1 MKHTRLHIIRI
12 FTLLLLLQAGGTA
25 NQAWGQVTYYILTKP
40 FNVRNAAN
48 DDNYKTNIR
57 LEALRCTSTG
67 TTVYLPAGFR
77 SPLAKNFKYWKT
89 PTVTNTKL
97 YDDNGT
103 NPKVL
108 QTTYDI
114 YTAVSDEM
122 TEGSTLESNG
132 NPTAIYVTYD
142 YAEDNTILK
151 LDGTH
156 KYNIQLNSGNN
167 LRYLCFNKNRNNR
180 PGAAKATTVS
190 ADDLVSD
197 DFVTNVNGIGNN
209 TTSQLHFQFYLCGAD
224 PYNITIKTAYKGSG
238 TYNESLEVEKNTN
251 YKKPYAGSTI
261 FAKLQS
267 NADNNGTANMWLSP
281 DAHRHYKS
289 KTDATFFDSWE
300 GFYKSNMNPIF
311 NAVAVLPKGTGYIFV
326 ASKLNQNNIV
336 YQPNGSGNYAV
347 LTDDGNNPRMIFK
360 PLDNAVPMEPEP
372 VKTYTYYVTTPF
384 SNLVSATAEWSDAY
398 ADDELDEARVPVS
411 LKRKYCSIVGFYK
424 DAALTQKIT
433 KYSEATEGNIYIKYE
448 VSGAPFTAID
458 PSADYTTATWYE
470 LTDKDSSGK
479 KIRWDATN
487 SVYKNNGGASTY
499 EKESEFAFVGD
510 PYELRVLYRK
520 GTEDYLG
527 KRYVGAATVSA
538 GNTLGFSDTDG
549 EGYKWEIPYDETTGN
564 FVLRQYGSGD
574 TTPMYWQ
581 WNTSNTSEGNNIVIN
596 TTSTRIKVKT
606 LPTYTYIYNIVDL
619 AGNIAIQG
627 TAEQTIFTNLNGYAS
642 IPEVIRSPFLADET
656 ITFYDNYTDRNKDDK
671 VNRLDWH
678 NDKSGASEQPPITQT
693 PGTNNANIYV
703 AYTTTHL
710 SSKSIQLIYSQEFNV
725 KLNGEYIY
733 WNSAAGDDQNK
744 ILSENLSSD
753 DAKLAETPY
762 LWHLRGRDPYCM
774 RIDNRGYSENK
785 FGSPT
790 STTTTYMYDPVGNGT
805 GSDQTINNGMFVQV
819 HDKTW
824 ADNQA
829 LDFVDNRDD
838 GSRFIAMLS
847 SSAGGVYEV
856 LAATGST
863 DYYRIGRE
871 STTGAETK
879 IYSNAHFA
887 HGADQL
893 RFELASTTLI
903 SYHLIDKSKNEI
915 FKDEISSK
923 NPRLTLPADYV
934 SPLVEEYYYY
944 PTLDK
949 AITDLEDDRITELS
963 DDDGDHHIYVTYK
976 VSNEI
981 GFGTSHPHML
991 KFYNGQSYHMED
1003 GLDKLT
1009 TSVASPKPK
1018 IKAVYPYCNGDG
1030 NLNIYGSAMNEEQM
1044 AGGAST
1050 RSRWVWFFESD
1061 NNDPYH
1067 VKIHSKN
1074 TVSFNGAPNSTY
1086 IQTYA
1091 VHFDQDT
1098 DKPNKQRVVTGA
1110 NFPGISGNVATEY
1123 AVLGVTGRYKLLTIN
1138 KIAADLD
1145 GDGNRTGD
1153 GENERRYVTSFEQ
1166 YWKTYNMVRQ
1176 YVLEDPRV
1184 DKDDPERFNDPI
1196 IMPSERW
1203 SELKTKLT
1211 ALGVDDEA
1219 NRVDGCSWHSYE
1231 AIATAIR
1238 WNGYS
1243 DKSGS
1248 DGYEKKKVERL
1259 QHWYQTF
1266 DMGNGEFD
1274 IESANIPSVLVLL
1287 DRHGWE
1293 IMRKPIPTGSDDP
1306 ETATKLAAL
1315 RAYDSPMV
1323 KEYKFYSNA
1332 DKVSNCHKYELRM
1345 QNGAERDP
1353 IKVNGKQFI
1362 STSLATLPSY
1372 VADRDLF
1379 VTYTVKE
1386 EYDKSYKY
1394 TLNYQKE
1401 DDGSYTIISE
1411 IGTPSAF
1418 IVLQNYKYASDE
1430 GTSSIT
1436 ANTVDYSTLSQE
1448 IIADAPK
1455 TDTKRFKD
1463 KTLWYVQPNLDI
1475 DNEMGIP
1482 WPWSMAASGSNSH
1495 EWKETKVLYKD
1506 KTGFDPY
1513 NLQLVNKSTGK
1524 YFTTHMTDSKLS
1536 EGAYNGIYSGE
1547 GGSKTV
1553 TLAGESSGFVAS
1565 SESYDHSHLKITNQ
1579 TFMAVQDINGNMQ
1592 IMPRFDHNHR
1602 IDAFAMLEEPKT
1614 RSPKAGVDDLGMGE
1628 QTTFMI
1634 RPVVYDYH
1642 ILDNNGN
1649 TAMRYRTGGE
1659 LYPSMPEHF
1668 KSPLAEDFRFYS
1680 GSAAHSTPVEST
1692 EKEWKDA
1699 TGVFQQT
1706 ATDDEAMMN
1715 MIDNLT
1721 TSGTYYFKIG
1731 SSTYKQVIYN
1741 ASTTTSS
1748 DGIYSDVANKKDIS
1762 NREITGSFAAAG
1774 LKDNADIFIRY
1785 TYNDNYDTDHD
1796 NILQGQWLTMKLNSL
1811 DVQASGTVVTADN
1824 PETEGVD
1831 EKGTGVWLYGTTKPA
1846 DAATLKTST
1855 QWHWKFLQSPNA
1867 PILPDGN
1874 PNPLYVAPDPY
1885 AVRISNRSANYD
1897 EDPTANPNK
1906 MGTAIKV
1913 GTVDRFVILA
1923 HGDDYALVKADDD
1936 ADHFYFLNGD
1946 GMTEPDAGTLKA
1958 ASMVEEAGFS
1968 STSPTISNAAKIQ
1981 FTDDILHT
1989 FTYHV
1994 ITNAK
1999 AKAATASP
2007 TDDEFS
2013 MYGFTPYLPG
2023 SIQSPLIREYDYIYY
2038 GSASGSGSVYTVVDG
2053 TQINTLYGLYDDV
2066 VYVRYPAFDS
2076 DKTPYFVPNKK
2087 GTSGGHV
2094 AKHTESNDVAID
2106 ITGKM
2111 PYNIIW
2117 YNDNMMASDGSTIS
2131 DGGSQTLTG
2140 GANYTW
2146 YFDGGD
2152 PYALH
2157 IKKSANKYIDAS
2169 AGLSSTPQD
2178 FMLLKK
2184 DGYDYGV
2191 FAKTG
2196 GKDYMLSFGTLAD
2209 PSGTHKLSISTT
2221 APNKFVPFALS
2232 THKLVYHLVI
2242 GNTGTEGPAYIN
2254 IPYREGT
2261 ESDPSSTLKTEP
2273 VLCTTQRDLTSNIN
2287 GVPGDKYQLGDTYMG
2302 QTYCVDA
2309 GQVSIGDELVVPT
2322 EFDRPNCKYFYY
2334 IDNIQTAGL
2343 TGTYQKTV
2351 SSESEMETGI
2361 AALAAEGDYYY
2372 KITGQYIYRK
2382 VKVTTA
2388 NDGVNNAV
2396 YEISGSTAS
2405 EYSGASS
2412 SLTATDAADLKT
2424 KADALDATDDYYY
2437 AVGPMDLYKRAH
2449 VTSVLPL
2456 EYSVVDCTN
2465 DEWAN
2470 CWQDD
2475 TGLNSLYKGLKVT
2488 KMMSDSELVGSVVK
2502 VNVTYAFDTGLETNA
2517 GDGFVTSVGD
2527 NLWYTFETKDGPHL
2541 AHYTN
2546 AWGLQAMEGRDTRYT
2561 NDYLWTPL
2569 GDVYGFKMYNRYVYK
2584 TSNETTRVMTTESFT
2599 EGKTLKMAVPG
2610 GTITNEDGIVNV
2622 PVPEG
2627 NEVYELLATPD
2638 KDGYFYIHPVIN
2650 DTGTKYYIKRNTV
2663 AGAKQNYAIL
2673 STTPTEWTF
2682 GLYEDLLKP
2691 YYDRAGYVGGL
2702 TTTAEPGQKSGKQK
2716 YEEAEDLMEK
2726 QAIVYD
2732 DANIVKYKPGYYRL
2746 HNQPG
2751 VSGLTTVRYAS
2762 GYLHKIEKTAVS
2774 GGIPMHFY
2782 SRKGVN
2788 TTFEGEGGLGTGFTK
2803 TVATRGVIP
2812 VPATE
2817 YDPST
2822 IFYFSGNTILEGNP
2836 RSTMQTQGL
2845 YVAANPNGDA
2855 AAGTTTSKLQRAV
2868 MSENQSDAITVSL
2881 MDIGGAVLLIH
2892 DGGEPAAR
2900 VYLNYDQSLQV
2911 DETKMIYDLKYYHD
2925 SPTDDA
2931 KWCMEP
2937 VNNQGLMIETNDGGD
2952 GYFYSTFF
2960 APFDVALPEDNGSN
2974 KYYAYVCNAW
2984 NTENIHPN
2992 KVPEKTISEKT
3003 YFAGEF
3009 VPAGTPVIIRTTDN
3023 TGKIKLTLPTNTPA
3037 ITPVSCIF
3045 TGENLEQL
3053 LTKEVTAEDKVYA
3066 FGLPIT
3072 GYTGVTYTSGATNGE
3087 IENVVGRDQAD
3098 KGVGFY
3104 INATQNKEKHEER
3117 GQWTPNNRY
3126 VLHNKIYY
3134 REEPSPT
3141 RELSMRGIEFVPV
3154 IFDDDL
3160 EGGELPGEE
3169 EQNPSEGVT
3178 LQGDGCI
3185 YDLMGRKVATR
3196 QQVEDGSW
3204 RLLRPGIYILNGKKF
3219 RH

>member
-1 MKHTRLHIIRI
+1 MRNIKLHIIRL
-12 FTLLLLLQAGGTA
+12 FVLLLLLQAGGTA

-40 FNVRNAAN
+40 FSVKNV
-48 DDNYKTNIR
+48 DGTVKWTDIR

-89 PTVTNTKL
+89 PTVTANTKL
-97 YDDNGT
+97 YDDTGT

-122 TEGSTLESNG
+122 KEGSTLESNG
-132 NPTAIYVTYD
+132 NPTAVYVTYD
-142 YAEDNTILK
+142 YNEDNTILK
-151 LDGTH
+151 LDGAH
-156 KYNIQLNSGNN
+156 KYNIELNSGNN

-180 PGAAKATTVS
+180 PGAALATTVS

-209 TTSQLHFQFYLCGAD
+209 TTAQLHFQFYLCGAD
-224 PYNITIKTAYKGSG
+224 PYNITIKTAYEGSG

-289 KTDATFFDSWE
+289 KTDATIFDSWE

-326 ASKLNQNNIV
+326 ASKLNQNNTV
-336 YQPNGSGNYAV
+336 YQPNGSGYYAV

-458 PSADYTTATWYE
+458 PLASYTTATWYE

-487 SVYKNNGGASTY
+487 SVYKNNGGVSTY

-520 GTEDYLG
+520 GTEDLG

-549 EGYKWEIPYDETTGN
+549 DGYKWEIPYDETAGN
-564 FVLRQYGSGD
+564 FVLRQYGSGT

-581 WNTSNTSEGNNIVIN
+581 WNTSGDNNTITIN
-596 TTSTRIKVKT
+596 TTSTRMKVLT
-606 LPTYTYIYNIVDL
+606 LPTYTYTYNVVDL
-619 AGNIAIQG
+619 AGNIAIKA
-627 TAEQTIFTNLNGYAS
+627 TASQTIFSNLNGYAS
-642 IPEVIRSPFLADET
+642 IPASIRSPFLADET
-656 ITFYDNYTDRNKDDK
+656 ITFYDSYTDRNDDK
-671 VNRLDWH
+671 KINRLDWH
-678 NDKSGASEQPPITQT
+678 NDTGGASEQPPITQT

-710 SSKSIQLIYSQEFNV
+710 SSKSISLIYSQEFNV

-753 DAKLAETPY
+753 DAKLAERPY

-774 RIDNRGYSENK
+774 RIDNRGYSENQ

-790 STTTTYMYDPVGNGT
+790 STTTTYMYDPEGNGT
-805 GSDQTINNGMFVQV
+805 GSYQTINNGMFVQV

-847 SSAGGVYEV
+847 GAGGVYEV

-944 PTLDK
+944 PTLAK
-949 AITDLEDDRITELS
+949 ANTDLENDRITELS
-963 DDDGDHHIYVTYK
+963 ADDGDRHVYVTYK

-1074 TVSFNGAPNSTY
+1074 TVSFNGASNSTY

-1091 VHFDQDT
+1091 VHFDQET
-1098 DKPNKQRVVTGA
+1098 DKPNKQRIVTGA

-1274 IESANIPSVLVLL
+1274 IENANIPSVLVLL

-1394 TLNYQKE
+1394 TLNYKKE

-1482 WPWSMAASGSNSH
+1482 WPWSMASSGSNSH

-1592 IMPRFDHNHR
+1592 LMPRFDHNTR
-1602 IDAFAMLEEPKT
+1602 IDAFATLENPKI
-1614 RSPKAGVDDLGMGE
+1614 RSPKAGVDDLDMGA
-1628 QTTFMI
+1628 QTTFLV
-1634 RPVVYDYH
+1634 RPVVYNYR

-1680 GSAAHSTPVEST
+1680 GKAIYTTTEST
-1692 EKEWKDA
+1692 EEEWNSHEDGDQIEA
-1699 TGVFQQT
+1699 TN
-1706 ATDDEAMMN
+1706 DENMMTQ
-1715 MIDNLT
+1715 IDGLT
-1721 TSGTYYFKIG
+1721 TSGIYYFKIG
-1731 SSTYKQVIYN
+1731 SSTYTYRKVTLTN
-1741 ASTTTSS
+1741 TNTSS
-1748 DGIYSDVANKKDIS
+1748 PSTGIYSDVADKVDIS
-1762 NREITGSFAAAG
+1762 SREITSSFAAAG
-1774 LKDNADIFIRY
+1774 LNENADVFIRY

-1796 NILQGQWLTMKLNSL
+1796 NILQGQWLTMKLNNL

-1923 HGDDYALVKADDD
+1923 HGDDYALLQADDD
-1936 ADHFYFLNGD
+1936 ADNFYFLNGNE
-1946 GMTEPDAGTLKA
+1946 MTTPDAGSPKA
-1958 ASMVEEAGFS
+1958 ASIVKEGGFS
-1968 STSPTISNAAKIQ
+1968 STSSTISNDAKVQ
-1981 FTDDILHT
+1981 FYNDISHT

-1994 ITNAK
+1994 ITNEASGK
-1999 AKAATASP
+1999 HKAATASP

-2013 MYGFTPYLPG
+2013 MYGFMPHIPG
-2023 SIQSPLIREYDYIYY
+2023 SIQSPLISEYDYIYY
-2038 GSASGSGSVYTVVDG
+2038 GSAMINDDVYDVING

-2066 VYVRYPAFDS
+2066 VYVRYPEFDI
-2076 DKTPYFVPNKK
+2076 DKTPYLVPNKK
-2087 GTSGGHV
+2087 GSAGGHV

-2117 YNDNMMASDGSTIS
+2117 YNDNMMQSTDNSTIS
-2131 DGGSQTLTG
+2131 DGGSKDLTG
-2140 GANYTW
+2140 ISQYVW
-2146 YFDGGD
+2146 YFEGSD
-2152 PYALH
+2152 PYSIK
-2157 IKKSANKYIDAS
+2157 IKKATNKYVDGTNNNLS
-2169 AGLSSTPQD
+2169 ATAKS
-2178 FMLLKK
+2178 FMLLVKE
-2184 DGYDYGV
+2184 GYDYGV
-2191 FAKTG
+2191 FAESGNQTN
-2196 GKDYMLSFGTLAD
+2196 MLSFGGSPYTMSLSDSD
-2209 PSGTHKLSISTT
+2209 PNHFII
-2221 APNKFVPFALS
+2221 FALS
-2232 THKLVYHLVI
+2232 THQLVYHLVI

-2261 ESDPSSTLKTEP
+2261 ESEPSSTLKTEP

-2309 GQVSIGDELVVPT
+2309 GQISIGDELVVPT

-2334 IDNIQTAGL
+2334 IDNIQTKAAEPS
-2343 TGTYQKTV
+2343 TYQKTAADV
-2351 SSESEMETGI
+2351 AAMNTDAESLSAG
-2361 AALAAEGDYYY
+2361 AYYY
-2372 KITGQYIYRK
+2372 YNVGTGTAYYRAHK
-2382 VKVTTA
+2382 
-2388 NDGVNNAV
+2388 
-2396 YEISGSTAS
+2396 ES
-2405 EYSGASS
+2405 SGAVIVAC
-2412 SLTATDAADLKT
+2412 TA
-2424 KADALDATDDYYY
+2424 DDY
-2437 AVGPMDLYKRAH
+2437 
-2449 VTSVLPL
+2449 
-2456 EYSVVDCTN
+2456 
-2465 DEWAN
+2465 AN
-2470 CWQDD
+2470 AWQDD
-2475 TGLNSLYKGLKVT
+2475 TSLNNKYKGLKVT

-2584 TSNETTRVMTTESFT
+2584 TSNETTRVMTTESFA

-2610 GTITNEDGIVNV
+2610 STITNEDGNNV
-2622 PVPEG
+2622 SVPEG

-2663 AGAKQNYAIL
+2663 AGAKLNYAIL

-2751 VSGLTTVRYAS
+2751 SSGITTPRYAS
-2762 GYLHKIEKTAVS
+2762 GYLHEIEKTAVS

-2822 IFYFSGNTILEGNP
+2822 IFYFAGSAAEAPVHPT
-2836 RSTMQTQGL
+2836 STMQTQKL
-2845 YVAANPNGDA
+2845 YVAKNAMGDSDNG
-2855 AAGTTTSKLQRAV
+2855 TMTNRNQRAV
-2868 MSENQSDAITVSL
+2868 MSATPGDALNLTL

-2892 DGGEPAAR
+2892 DGSVPATR
-2900 VYLNYDQSLQV
+2900 RYLNFDQSNFFQRTATDDTDMETQAKKFTSKGTYFFKIGSSTYKELTV
-2911 DETKMIYDLKYYHD
+2911 NTIYVAPSTDATFSTTSSSETKWNAAADVYDLKYYHD

-3045 TGENLEQL
+3045 TGKNLEQL

-3134 REEPSPT
+3134 REEPSPS

-3169 EQNPSEGVT
+3169 EQNPSEGAT
-3178 LQGDGCI
+3178 FQGDGCI
-3185 YDLMGRKVATR
+3185 YDMMGRKVATR

>member
-67 TTVYLPAGFR
+67 TTVYLPAEFR

-89 PTVTNTKL
+89 PTVTANTKL
-97 YDDNGT
+97 YDDTGT

-156 KYNIQLNSGNN
+156 KYNIQLNSGDN

-209 TTSQLHFQFYLCGAD
+209 TTAQLHFQFYLCGAD
-224 PYNITIKTAYKGSG
+224 PYNITIKTAYEGSG

-289 KTDATFFDSWE
+289 KTDATIFDSWE

-326 ASKLNQNNIV
+326 ASKLNQNNTV

-360 PLDNAVPMEPEP
+360 PLDNAVSMEPEP

-458 PSADYTTATWYE
+458 PLASYTTATWYE

-520 GTEDYLG
+520 GTEDNLG

-549 EGYKWEIPYDETTGN
+549 DGYKWEIPDDETTGN
-564 FVLRQYGSGD
+564 FVLRQYGSGT

-581 WNTSNTSEGNNIVIN
+581 WNTPEGNTITIN
-596 TTSTRIKVKT
+596 TTSTRMKVLT
-606 LPTYTYIYNIVDL
+606 LPTYTYTYNVVDL
-619 AGNIAIQG
+619 AGNIAIKA
-627 TAEQTIFTNLNGYAS
+627 TASQTIFSNLNGYAS
-642 IPEVIRSPFLADET
+642 IPASIRSPFLADET
-656 ITFYDNYTDRNKDDK
+656 ITFYDSYTDRNDDK
-671 VNRLDWH
+671 KINRLDWY
-678 NDKSGASEQPPITQT
+678 NNTDGASEQTPITQT

-710 SSKSIQLIYSQEFNV
+710 SSKSIQLIYNQEFNV

-805 GSDQTINNGMFVQV
+805 GSYQTINNGMFVQV

-847 SSAGGVYEV
+847 GAGGVYEV

-944 PTLDK
+944 PTLET
-949 AITDLEDDRITELS
+949 ANTDLENDRITELS
-963 DDDGDHHIYVTYK
+963 GDDGDHHIYVTYK

-1091 VHFDQDT
+1091 VHFDQET
-1098 DKPNKQRVVTGA
+1098 DKPNKQRIVTGA

-1176 YVLEDPRV
+1176 YVLGDPRV
-1184 DKDDPERFNDPI
+1184 DKDDPESFNDPI

-1203 SELKTKLT
+1203 SELKTNLT

-1293 IMRKPIPTGSDDP
+1293 IMRKPIPTGSGDA
-1306 ETATKLAAL
+1306 EATAKLAAL

-1353 IKVNGKQFI
+1353 IKVNGKQFT

-1394 TLNYQKE
+1394 TLDYTKNG
-1401 DDGSYTIISE
+1401 DGSYTINSE

-1418 IVLQNYKYASDE
+1418 IVLQNYKYASDEGTSE

-1482 WPWSMAASGSNSH
+1482 WPWSMASSGSNSH

-1553 TLAGESSGFVAS
+1553 TLAGKSSGFVAS

-1614 RSPKAGVDDLGMGE
+1614 RSPKAGVDDSEMGE

-1692 EKEWKDA
+1692 EKEWEDA
-1699 TGVFQQT
+1699 TGEFRKE

-1811 DVQASGTVVTADN
+1811 DVQASGTLDAT
-1824 PETEGVD
+1824 T
-1831 EKGTGVWLYGTTKPA
+1831 GTGISLYGTTKP
-1846 DAATLKTST
+1846 DPDILKGDTK
-1855 QWHWKFLQSPNA
+1855 WHWKFLASA
-1867 PILPDGN
+1867 AIGYYED
-1874 PNPLYVAPDPY
+1874 PDPY
-1885 AVRISNRSANYD
+1885 AVKVFNRSANYD
-1897 EDPTANPNK
+1897 NDFSPEHTNK

-1923 HGDDYALVKADDD
+1923 HGDDYALLQADDD
-1936 ADHFYFLNGD
+1936 ADNFYFLNGNE
-1946 GMTEPDAGTLKA
+1946 MTTPDAGSPKA
-1958 ASMVEEAGFS
+1958 ASIVKEGGFS
-1968 STSPTISNAAKIQ
+1968 STSSTISNDAKVQ
-1981 FTDDILHT
+1981 FYNDISHT

-1994 ITNAK
+1994 ITNSK

-2013 MYGFTPYLPG
+2013 MYGFTPYIPG
-2023 SIQSPLIREYDYIYY
+2023 SIQSPLISEYDYIYY
-2038 GSASGSGSVYTVVDG
+2038 GSAMINGDVYDVING

-2066 VYVRYPAFDS
+2066 VYVRYPEFDI
-2076 DKTPYFVPNKK
+2076 DKTPYLVPNKK
-2087 GTSGGHV
+2087 GSAGGHV
-2094 AKHTESNDVAID
+2094 ARHAESNDVAID

-2117 YNDNMMASDGSTIS
+2117 YNDNMMQSTDNSVIS
-2131 DGGSQTLTG
+2131 DGESKDLTG
-2140 GANYTW
+2140 TSQYVW
-2146 YFDGGD
+2146 YFEGND
-2152 PYALH
+2152 PYD
-2157 IKKSANKYIDAS
+2157 IKIRKTTNKYVDGTKDLS
-2169 AGLSSTPQD
+2169 ATAKS
-2178 FMLLKK
+2178 FMLLVKE
-2184 DGYDYGV
+2184 GYDYGV
-2191 FAKTG
+2191 FAESGNQTN
-2196 GKDYMLSFGTLAD
+2196 MLSFGGSPYRMSLSTSD
-2209 PSGTHKLSISTT
+2209 PNHFII
-2221 APNKFVPFALS
+2221 FALS
-2232 THKLVYHLVI
+2232 THQLVYHLVI
-2242 GNTGTEGPAYIN
+2242 GNTGTEGPAYID

-2261 ESDPSSTLKTEP
+2261 ESDPSATLKTEQI
-2273 VLCTTQRDLTSNIN
+2273 LCTTQRDLTSQIN
-2287 GVPGDKYQLGDTYMG
+2287 GVPGDKYQLGHTYMG

-2309 GQVSIGDELVVPT
+2309 GQVSIGDELNAPT
-2322 EFDRPNCKYFYY
+2322 DFDRPNCVYFFY
-2334 IDNIQTAGL
+2334 IDNIQTKAADPI
-2343 TGTYQKTV
+2343 TYQKTAADV
-2351 SSESEMETGI
+2351 AAMNEDAESLSAG
-2361 AALAAEGDYYY
+2361 AYYY
-2372 KITGQYIYRK
+2372 YNVGNGTAYYRAHK
-2382 VKVTTA
+2382 
-2388 NDGVNNAV
+2388 
-2396 YEISGSTAS
+2396 ES
-2405 EYSGASS
+2405 SGAVIVAC
-2412 SLTATDAADLKT
+2412 TA
-2424 KADALDATDDYYY
+2424 DDY
-2437 AVGPMDLYKRAH
+2437 
-2449 VTSVLPL
+2449 
-2456 EYSVVDCTN
+2456 
-2465 DEWAN
+2465 AN
-2470 CWQDD
+2470 AWQDNAS
-2475 TGLNSLYKGLKVT
+2475 LNNKYKGLKV
-2488 KMMSDSELVGSVVK
+2488 KKLMSDSELVGSVVN
-2502 VNVTYAFDTGLETNA
+2502 VNVTYAFDTGLDTNA
-2517 GDGFVTSVGD
+2517 GDGFVTSVGQ
-2527 NLWYTFETKDGPHL
+2527 NLWYTFETKDGPFL

-2610 GTITNEDGIVNV
+2610 SKITDEDGNENV
-2622 PVPEG
+2622 DVPEG
-2627 NEVYELLATPD
+2627 NEIYELLETPD
-2638 KDGYFYIHPVIN
+2638 KNGYFYIHPVIN
-2650 DTGTKYYIKRNTV
+2650 DTGTKFYIKRNT
-2663 AGAKQNYAIL
+2663 ASGDKQNYAIL
-2673 STTPTEWTF
+2673 STTPSEWTF

-2702 TTTAEPGQKSGKQK
+2702 TTMAESGQKSGKQQ
-2716 YEEAEDLMEK
+2716 YEEAENLMAK
-2726 QAIVYD
+2726 QAIVYND
-2732 DANIVKYKPGYYRL
+2732 VNIVKYKPGYYRL
-2746 HNQPG
+2746 HNQPD

-2762 GYLHKIEKTAVS
+2762 GYLHEIEKTAGTS
-2774 GGIPMHFY
+2774 STPIPMHFY

-2788 TTFEGEGGLGTGFTK
+2788 TTFEGEGGLGSGFTE

-2817 YDPST
+2817 YDPSS
-2822 IFYFSGNTILEGNP
+2822 IFYFDGVEVDAPTLPTSSI
-2836 RSTMQTQGL
+2836 STQGL
-2845 YVAANPNGDA
+2845 YIKGVQKDNGHGDA
-2855 AAGTTTSKLQRAV
+2855 IMSTTVATNTSTETGTFT
-2868 MSENQSDAITVSL
+2868 I
-2881 MDIGGAVLLIH
+2881 MDIGGAVFLIH
-2892 DGGEPAAR
+2892 DGSVPASR
-2900 VYLNYDQSLQV
+2900 KYLNFSQSYEV
-2911 DETKMIYDLKYYHD
+2911 SSVNMIYDLKYFQD

-2931 KWCMEP
+2931 KWCLEP
-2937 VNNQGLMIETNDGGD
+2937 ANNQGLMVETNDGGD

-3023 TGKIKLTLPTNTPA
+3023 TGKIKLTLPTNTPT
-3037 ITPVSCIF
+3037 TPAVSCIF

-3053 LTKEVTAEDKVYA
+3053 LTTEVTVEDKVYA

-3134 REEPSPT
+3134 RASGGDS
-3141 RELSMRGIEFVPV
+3141 REMRGIEFVPV
-3154 IFDDDL
+3154 IFDNDE
-3160 EGGELPGEE
+3160 EGGEQPNEE
-3169 EQNPSEGVT
+3169 EQNPSEGAT
-3178 LQGDGCI
+3178 FQGDGCI
-3185 YDLMGRKVATR
+3185 YDMMGRKVATR